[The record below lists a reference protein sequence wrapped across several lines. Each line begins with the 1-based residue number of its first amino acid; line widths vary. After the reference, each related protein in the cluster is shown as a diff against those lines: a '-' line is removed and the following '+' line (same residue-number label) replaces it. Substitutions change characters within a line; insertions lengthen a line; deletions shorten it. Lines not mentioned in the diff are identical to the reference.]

1 MIALLAAAAILLS
14 APVAI
19 DGDTLRDGAV
29 IYRLENIDA
38 PESIRSA
45 KCPEEA
51 ALADQATREAW
62 RMILAAER
70 VEARPS
76 GRIDKY
82 NRVIARIFLDGDDLG
97 EALIAKGLAKP
108 WKGKHAAWC
117 ENQ

>member
-1 MIALLAAAAILLS
+1 MSALLAAAILLTT
-14 APVAI
+14 PVAI

-45 KCPEEA
+45 KCPAEA

-62 RMILAAER
+62 RLILAAKR
-70 VEARPS
+70 IEARPS

-82 NRVIARIFLDGDDLG
+82 NRVIARIFIDGDDLG
-97 EALIAKGLAKP
+97 ETLIAKGLAQP
-108 WKGKHAAWC
+108 WKGKHATWC
-117 ENQ
+117 KTT

>member
-1 MIALLAAAAILLS
+1 MTAAFLAAAILLA

-38 PESIRSA
+38 PESIRGA

-62 RMILAAER
+62 RLLLSAKR

-82 NRVIARIFLDGDDLG
+82 NRVIARIFLDGEDLG

-108 WKGKHAAWC
+108 WRGRHAKWC
-117 ENQ
+117 E